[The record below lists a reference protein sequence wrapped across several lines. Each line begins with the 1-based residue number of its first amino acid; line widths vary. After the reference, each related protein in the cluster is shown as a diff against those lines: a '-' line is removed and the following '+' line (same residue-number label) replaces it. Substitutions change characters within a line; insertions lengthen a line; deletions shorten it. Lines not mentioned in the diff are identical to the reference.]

1 MVYPSI
7 ILDRKKGGYTMNPL
21 DYSKSK
27 LNDIFSDVN
36 ILFTDNIEETISDYV
51 IRGLKRLF
59 EGAMKAEVQGYLKA
73 QRYER
78 TSERVDYRNGY
89 RHRNLVTAFG
99 LLKDLVVPR
108 TVKGGYQTVV
118 FRRYQRRWDKVNR
131 FIREIFIGGVST
143 REVGWVM
150 RSLLDKEVSASTV
163 SSITKALDKEVSKYH
178 KRPLQ
183 DEYIYLF
190 LDGVVQR
197 VVSCG
202 RAVKKLVLVAY
213 GIKRDGHREVIDYRL
228 AKSESEHDWTV
239 LLNDLYRRG
248 LQGEH
253 LRLAITDGCPGL
265 HAALDMIYPHI
276 KRQRC
281 WVHKL
286 RNVANYIPR
295 RYQDECLS
303 EAKGIYSAPSYRV
316 AVKRFKLWCRK
327 WRGRVPKA
335 VHCLEK
341 DIEDLLVFFDEDKKL
356 WVKIRTTNM
365 IERLFKEL
373 RKRTRPMSLFANEA
387 SCDRITYALFT
398 KYNKK
403 WKDRRYAVI
412 K

>member
-1 MVYPSI
+1 
-7 ILDRKKGGYTMNPL
+7 MNPL

-213 GIKRDGHREVIDYRL
+213 GIKRDGRREVIDYRI

-253 LRLAITDGCPGL
+253 LRLVITDGCPGL

-295 RYQDECLS
+295 RYQNECLS

>member
-213 GIKRDGHREVIDYRL
+213 GIKRDGRREVIDYRI

-253 LRLAITDGCPGL
+253 LRLVITDGCPGL

-295 RYQDECLS
+295 RYQNECLS

>member
-1 MVYPSI
+1 
-7 ILDRKKGGYTMNPL
+7 KGGYTMNPL

-27 LNDIFSDVN
+27 FNDIFSDVN

-59 EGAMKAEVQGYLKA
+59 EGAMKAEVRGYLKA

-99 LLKDLVVPR
+99 LIKDLVVPR

-150 RSLLDKEVSASTV
+150 RSLLNKEVSASTV

-178 KRPLQ
+178 KRFLS
-183 DEYIYLF
+183 DEYVYLF

-253 LRLAITDGCPGL
+253 LRLVITDGCPGL
-265 HAALDMIYPHI
+265 HAALDMIYPHV

-295 RYQDECLS
+295 RYQNECLP

-316 AVKRFKLWCRK
+316 AVKRFKVWCRK
-327 WRGRVPKA
+327 WRSRVPKA

-341 DIEDLLVFFDEDKKL
+341 DIEDLLVFFENDKKL

-373 RKRTRPMSLFANEA
+373 RKRTRPMSLFTNEA

-403 WKDRRYAVI
+403 WKDRRYVVI
-412 K
+412 N

>member
-1 MVYPSI
+1 
-7 ILDRKKGGYTMNPL
+7 MNQL
-21 DYSKSK
+21 NYSKSK
-27 LNDIFSDVN
+27 LNDIFADVN

-59 EGAMKAEVQGYLKA
+59 DGAMKAEVRGYLKA

-163 SSITKALDKEVSKYH
+163 SSITKALDKEVNKYH

-183 DEYIYLF
+183 DKYIYLF

-213 GIKRDGHREVIDYRL
+213 GIKQDGRREVIDYRL

-248 LQGEH
+248 LQGKH
-253 LRLAITDGCPGL
+253 LRLVITDGCPGL

-295 RYQDECLS
+295 RYQDECLP
-303 EAKGIYSAPSYRV
+303 EAKGIYAAASYRM
-316 AVKRFKLWCRK
+316 AVKRFKRWCRK
-327 WRGRVPKA
+327 WRSRVPKA